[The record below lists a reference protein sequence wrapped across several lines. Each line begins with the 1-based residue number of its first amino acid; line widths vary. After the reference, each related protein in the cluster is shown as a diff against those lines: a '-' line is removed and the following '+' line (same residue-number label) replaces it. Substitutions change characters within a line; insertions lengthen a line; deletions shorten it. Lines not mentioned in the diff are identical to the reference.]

1 MTCIIHQS
9 THAYQKKNTSKCILQ
24 SNLVFNFFF
33 KLQNLGQMLLLH
45 TWVWQN
51 NDKILCQVSNTA
63 CRQTATYKTNKN
75 WKTDFN
81 GSILRGH
88 SKVIFKD
95 VLYRNIGGLRGTP
108 ILSLQTLIRFYFLVH
123 TWSPCNKISWNT
135 PKSWTK
141 TVPVL
146 GTTSHKGFL

>member
-1 MTCIIHQS
+1 MTCIVHLHMPI
-9 THAYQKKNTSKCILQ
+9 KNNNS
-24 SNLVFNFFF
+24 VFCKATWCLTFFS

-51 NDKILCQVSNTA
+51 NDTMLCQVSNTA
-63 CRQTATYKTNKN
+63 SKQAATYKTNKN
-75 WKTDFN
+75 RKTDFN

-95 VLYRNIGGLRGTP
+95 GLYLNIGGLRGTP
-108 ILSLQTLIRFYFLVH
+108 FFSLQTLIRFNFLVH

-135 PKSWTK
+135 PKSWTR
-141 TVPVL
+141 TVL
-146 GTTSHKGFL
+146 GTTQKGVL